1 MKAFL
6 AALILFSS
14 FLAQA
19 RIMFPACEERV
30 NCNARTNTQISSYRD
45 LLYDALLN
53 DRIKMNL
60 DSAKFKAMSEGD
72 RSLMRS
78 FKDDSSLIK
87 SVIFIDDVIEGSCNC
102 YETVNFLTSALANIN
117 ALSRK

>member
-19 RIMFPACEERV
+19 RVMFPSCEERV

-53 DRIKMNL
+53 DREKMKL

-72 RSLMRS
+72 RSLMQS
-78 FKDDSSLIK
+78 FKNDSSLSK
-87 SVIFIDDVIEGSCNC
+87 SVRFIDDIIEGSCNC
-102 YETVNFLTSALANIN
+102 KETVNFLSNALANVN
-117 ALSRK
+117 ELSRK